1 MGAIGS
7 YSSFCASLSPFLL
20 FQQAAQ
26 AGKIHFL
33 SESLLNLAEIAD
45 VPSPFERKGLH
56 LTVSC
61 IGSEGNGGDQPPQR
75 RSSSGRTNKNDGTKK
90 KREAGGKKS
99 KASDQEEIISLFRR
113 IQTSISN
120 KESVN
125 AKKINS
131 NVSEDSPSSESIL
144 QALYGSRK
152 QKAQLP
158 RLHLNTH
165 MQSFRQGRQ
174 GVWTRK
180 KDAQEQQIQEDPS
193 VAEFK
198 LTRPPSKFVKRSPI
212 PSQSIRR
219 VQVLELNNGAS
230 PSAAGRIEEMKLP
243 ELKELAKTRGIKG
256 YSKLK
261 KSELVQLL
269 KS

>member
-1 MGAIGS
+1 M
-7 YSSFCASLSPFLL
+7 
-20 FQQAAQ
+20 
-26 AGKIHFL
+26 
-33 SESLLNLAEIAD
+33 
-45 VPSPFERKGLH
+45 PSPFERKGLH

-61 IGSEGNGGDQPPQR
+61 IGSEGNGGDQPPRR

-152 QKAQLP
+152 QKGNADEC
-158 RLHLNTH
+158 H
-165 MQSFRQGRQ
+165 
-174 GVWTRK
+174 V
-180 KDAQEQQIQEDPS
+180 
-193 VAEFK
+193 
-198 LTRPPSKFVKRSPI
+198 
-212 PSQSIRR
+212 
-219 VQVLELNNGAS
+219 
-230 PSAAGRIEEMKLP
+230 
-243 ELKELAKTRGIKG
+243 
-256 YSKLK
+256 
-261 KSELVQLL
+261 
-269 KS
+269 

>member
-1 MGAIGS
+1 MGAVVHEYHS
-7 YSSFCASLSPFLL
+7 VLRFPTFFSFSKQPKLGKSIFSL
-20 FQQAAQ
+20 
-26 AGKIHFL
+26 K
-33 SESLLNLAEIAD
+33 D

-61 IGSEGNGGDQPPQR
+61 IGSEGNGGDQPPRR
-75 RSSSGRTNKNDGTKK
+75 RSASGRTNKNDGTKK
-90 KREAGGKKS
+90 RGPAGKKS

-125 AKKINS
+125 AKKKNS

-152 QKAQLP
+152 QKGKALDKAGQE
-158 RLHLNTH
+158 
-165 MQSFRQGRQ
+165 
-174 GVWTRK
+174 VWTRR
-180 KDAQEQQIQEDPS
+180 KDTQEQQIQENPS

-198 LTRPPSKFVKRSPI
+198 LTRPLSKFVKRSPI
-212 PSQSIRR
+212 PSQSIPRG
-219 VQVLELNNGAS
+219 QVLELNNGAS
-230 PSAAGRIEEMKLP
+230 SSAAGRIEEMKLP

>member
-1 MGAIGS
+1 MDRGSKKVMQMNVMFDAITCHAQHS
-7 YSSFCASLSPFLL
+7 TATTSAPKHAHVQALFLVMMIEFLFFHILFLSQILIT
-20 FQQAAQ
+20 
-26 AGKIHFL
+26 AGKAL
-33 SESLLNLAEIAD
+33 D
-45 VPSPFERKGLH
+45 K
-56 LTVSC
+56 
-61 IGSEGNGGDQPPQR
+61 
-75 RSSSGRTNKNDGTKK
+75 
-90 KREAGGKKS
+90 AG
-99 KASDQEEIISLFRR
+99 
-113 IQTSISN
+113 
-120 KESVN
+120 
-125 AKKINS
+125 
-131 NVSEDSPSSESIL
+131 
-144 QALYGSRK
+144 
-152 QKAQLP
+152 
-158 RLHLNTH
+158 
-165 MQSFRQGRQ
+165 Q
-174 GVWTRK
+174 GVWTRR

>member
-1 MGAIGS
+1 MGAIVHEYHS
-7 YSSFCASLSPFLL
+7 VLRFPPFFSFSKQPKLGKSIFSL
-20 FQQAAQ
+20 
-26 AGKIHFL
+26 K
-33 SESLLNLAEIAD
+33 D
-45 VPSPFERKGLH
+45 VPSPFERNGLH

-61 IGSEGNGGDQPPQR
+61 IGSEGNGGDQPPRR
-75 RSSSGRTNKNDGTKK
+75 RSASGRTNKNDGTK

-120 KESVN
+120 KESESVN

-152 QKAQLP
+152 QKGKALDKA
-158 RLHLNTH
+158 
-165 MQSFRQGRQ
+165 GQ
-174 GVWTRK
+174 GVWTRR

-256 YSKLK
+256 YSKLR